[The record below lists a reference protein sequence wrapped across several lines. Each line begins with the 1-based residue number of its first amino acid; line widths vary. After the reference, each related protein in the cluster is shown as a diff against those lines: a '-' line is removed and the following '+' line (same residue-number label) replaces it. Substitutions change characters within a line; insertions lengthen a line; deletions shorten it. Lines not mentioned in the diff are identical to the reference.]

1 MAEVEWGMLKAA
13 EIRALAEEDTVVIVP
28 VASLEQHGPHLPT
41 FTDTLLVSA
50 VAVRAAR
57 LASDRRHPAIV
68 TPCVWTGLS
77 EHHMAFNGTITLDF
91 PVFATVIRGIV
102 ESLVRNGFERI
113 CLLNGHGGNIAALK
127 TITDELTFEFEVPI
141 VSGTYWHVAA
151 AALDPLLERQKTIR
165 HACEAETSMMMA
177 LVPDLVDASKFAE
190 ADREVPETPAGGEGF
205 YRWQG
210 FDEKTSSGVL
220 GYPSAASAEKGQRL
234 IEAAAEALADRLVDP
249 KLWAPAKS
257 LT

>member
-13 EIRALAEEDTVVIVP
+13 EIRALAEEEAVVVVP

-50 VAVRAAR
+50 IAVRAAR
-57 LASDRRHPAIV
+57 QAADRHPVIV

-91 PVFATVIRGIV
+91 PVFATLIRGIV

-113 CLLNGHGGNIAALK
+113 CLLNGHGGNIAALR

-177 LVPDLVDASKFAE
+177 LVPDLVDASKFTE
-190 ADREVPETPAGGEGF
+190 ADRDIPEAPGGEGF

-220 GYPSAASAEKGQRL
+220 GYPSAASAEKGERL
-234 IEAAAEALADRLVDP
+234 IAAAAEALANRLVDP
-249 KLWAPAKS
+249 KLWAAAQS
-257 LT
+257 LA